1 MSDKEI
7 TLNIN
12 IPIEGNEKIFGK
24 SSIANQFDFSETRSI
39 QTVTLDQYLEDIKK
53 LNTTKLFI
61 KIDVEGSEYNVING
75 GMNTLT
81 SFDVLLLIEIE
92 KRHNKNYKE
101 IFNKL
106 TQVKNN
112 VDLKPL
118 NECIVETVVDKNHNG
133 DESFITDHIR
143 YENDSELVTGL
154 LEGADFNA
162 FDKSSGNE
170 LAVDTYYSQLQ
181 N

>member
-7 TLNIN
+7 NLNIN

-61 KIDVEGSEYNVING
+61 KIDVEGSEYNVLNG

-81 SFDVLLLIEIE
+81 SFDTTLLIEIE
-92 KRHNKNYKE
+92 KRHNKNYLKV
-101 IFNKL
+101 FNKL
-106 TQVKNN
+106 KGLNFQAFCLINN
-112 VDLKPL
+112 DLK
-118 NECIVETVVDKNHNG
+118 
-133 DESFITDHIR
+133 FI
-143 YENDSELVTGL
+143 
-154 LEGADFNA
+154 
-162 FDKSSGNE
+162 K
-170 LAVDTYYSQLQ
+170 
-181 N
+181 